1 MAHRSGKELIHRF
14 RGTTDNVSR
23 HYISNRK
30 PLQAQAFTLLP
41 LGAVKPSGWLLSQCR
56 LQAAG
61 LTGHLEE
68 FWPDLGPSNMWLGGD
83 REGWERAPYYLD
95 GLVPLAYVLEDL
107 RLQGMV
113 ARWLEAILRHQ
124 DASGWIGPVQ
134 APYYRAYDH
143 WPPTIVLKV
152 LAQHYDASGD
162 ERAIT
167 MMTRF
172 CECLRQT
179 LAERQLFDWS
189 QYRWADL
196 VLSIHWLYS
205 RTGAPVLLDVAAR
218 VAAQGYNWRRH
229 FEEFTLSGKTPRD
242 QCTLASHVVNN
253 AMAVKA
259 GGVWWRQT
267 GDITER
273 QAVYH
278 TLEMLDTYHGQVTA
292 VFSGDEHL
300 AGRAPSQGTEL
311 CAVVELMFSLEE
323 LLALFGDPAFGDRL
337 ERIGYNA
344 LPGTFTADM
353 WAHQYDQ
360 QANQVLC
367 TLAER
372 QWTSNGDDSNL
383 YGLEPNY
390 GCCTANLHQGWPKL
404 VRNLWM
410 ANPQDGLAATVYA
423 PCSVSAKVGRE
434 GTIVTITEETE
445 YPFRDE
451 IRFTLKPERPVRFP
465 LQIRIP
471 DWAVDARIEII
482 RLHAGAESLTT
493 ALIPGTFHTIER
505 CWEAGDR
512 VVLTLPMAV
521 RVERRY
527 RRSVAVLRGPLVFSL
542 RIGEDFRLLK
552 GELPHA
558 DWEVYPTT
566 PWNFGLPLG
575 ARSPAELFTAMDAP
589 ISNVPFEHEAP
600 PVTLVGRG
608 RRVPQWTIECNSA
621 GPVPE
626 SPVATAEPMERIE
639 LIPYGSTHL
648 RISEF
653 PETTG

>member
-1 MAHRSGKELIHRF
+1 M
-14 RGTTDNVSR
+14 SR
-23 HYISNRK
+23 HYTSNRL
-30 PLQAQAFTLLP
+30 PLQAQAFTPLP
-41 LGAVKPSGWLLSQCR
+41 LGAVKPRGWLLSQCR

-68 FWPDLGPSNMWLGGD
+68 FWPDLGPSNMWLGGE

-95 GLVPLAYVLEDL
+95 GLVPLAHVLEDH
-107 RLQGMV
+107 RLQAMA
-113 ARWLEAILRHQ
+113 ARWLDSILRRQ

-152 LAQHYDASGD
+152 LAQHFEATGD
-162 ERAIT
+162 ERVIV

-172 CECLRQT
+172 CECLRRT
-179 LAERQLFDWS
+179 LAERPLFDWA

-196 VLSIHWLYS
+196 VLSIHWLYNH
-205 RTGAPVLLDVAAR
+205 TGAPELLEVAAR
-218 VAAQGYNWRRH
+218 VAAQGYDWRRH
-229 FEEFTLSGKTPRD
+229 FEQFTLTDKTPRD

-267 GDITER
+267 GDLAER
-273 QAVYH
+273 QAVYRA
-278 TLEMLDTYHGQVTA
+278 LEMLDSYHGQVTG

-300 AGRAPSQGTEL
+300 AGRDPSQGTEL
-311 CAVVELMFSLEE
+311 CAVVELMYSLEE
-323 LLALFGDPAFGDRL
+323 LLALFGDPAFADRL

-367 TLAER
+367 TVAER
-372 QWTSNGDDSNL
+372 PWTTNGNDSNL

-404 VRNLWM
+404 VKSLWM
-410 ANPQDGLAATVYA
+410 ATADDGLAATVYG
-423 PCSVSAKVGRE
+423 PCRVRAMVAD
-434 GTIVTITEETE
+434 GTAVTVNEDTD

-451 IRFTLKPERPVRFP
+451 VRFTLRPQRPVRFP
-465 LQIRIP
+465 LRIRVP
-471 DWAVDARIEII
+471 SWAADARVHIVPV
-482 RLHAGAESLTT
+482 HAGAESLAT
-493 ALIPGTFHTIER
+493 ALVPGTFHTLER
-505 CWEAGDR
+505 RWEAGDR
-512 VVLTLPMAV
+512 VVLDLPMHV
-521 RVERRY
+521 RLERRY

-566 PWNFGLPLG
+566 PWNIGLPL
-575 ARSPAELFTAMDAP
+575 ATPSTAELFGVMEAP
-589 ISNVPFEHEAP
+589 VSNVPFAQEAA

-608 RRVPQWTIECNSA
+608 RRLSQWTLECNSA
-621 GPVPE
+621 GPMPE
-626 SPVATAEPMERIE
+626 SPVGSAQPLEPIE
-639 LIPYGSTHL
+639 LVPYGSTCL

-653 PETTG
+653 PETAECPDR